1 MECGLAQKSRHDSAT
16 LFCIP
21 TAWTVKT
28 VNMALQATRADAV
41 TVEML
46 DIVDAHN
53 RVIGCAPRREVHRL
67 SLRHR
72 AVHMLIQDIE
82 GRIYLQRRAPHKDV
96 DPDLWDTSAAGHVDL
111 GEDYL
116 DAARRELH
124 EELALTDI
132 DLQVLCDLPARTAT
146 GEEFVRVY
154 TGRTATEPRPDAR
167 EIAAGGWWTL
177 HDLGLWLAREPEIF
191 TATFK
196 QIYGEFLARG
206 MDSAS

>member
-1 MECGLAQKSRHDSAT
+1 MQT
-16 LFCIP
+16 T
-21 TAWTVKT
+21 TADV
-28 VNMALQATRADAV
+28 A

-67 SLRHR
+67 GLRHR
-72 AVHMLIQDIE
+72 AVHMLIQDAE
-82 GRIYLQRRAPHKDV
+82 GRLYLQRRAPHKDV
-96 DPDLWDTSAAGHVDL
+96 DPDLWDTSAAGHVDR

-124 EELALTDI
+124 EELGLTDV
-132 DLQVLCDLPARTAT
+132 DLHPLCDLPARAET

-154 TGRTATEPRPDAR
+154 VGRTAREPHPDPG
-167 EIAAGGWWTL
+167 EIAAGGWWSP
-177 HDLGLWLAREPEIF
+177 HDLSLWLTREPAVF

-196 QIYGEFLARG
+196 QIYAEFQARG
-206 MDSAS
+206 MGSAS

>member
-1 MECGLAQKSRHDSAT
+1 
-16 LFCIP
+16 
-21 TAWTVKT
+21 
-28 VNMALQATRADAV
+28 MALQASTTDAPR
-41 TVEML
+41 VEML

-67 SLRHR
+67 GLRHR
-72 AVHMLIQDIE
+72 AVHMLIQDAE

-96 DPDLWDTSAAGHVDL
+96 DPDLWDTSAAGHVDR

-124 EELALTDI
+124 EELALADV
-132 DLQVLCDLPARTAT
+132 DLQVLCDLPARAAT

-154 TGRTATEPRPDAR
+154 VGRTASEPRPDPR

-177 HDLGLWLAREPEIF
+177 RDLGLWLAREPEVF

-196 QIYGEFLARG
+196 QIYAEFQARR
-206 MDSAS
+206 MARAS